1 MYQDNTM
8 ALSGE
13 KALELY
19 LQGKEVWNR
28 WVEENPDASI
38 DFSGINFSKYQGD
51 SQLSADFSDF
61 HFPGGVV
68 DFSNTIFG
76 NHLVSFTRAIFNSVY
91 VRFNN
96 ANFGN
101 GGVNFYFARFSKT
114 NMRVEFDSARFGRG
128 NINFDEASFY
138 CNTVSFKGISSKKGN
153 LSFFGTTFNTSFL
166 NFESMT
172 VDGEFRFLH
181 IKGIDKIQEISFKY
195 SSFKRSFDI
204 SNNKFNC
211 VIDLTQTA
219 MSNHC
224 NLEGVICVPKE
235 LANHRFLRKTCNK
248 DNIARFRRLK
258 ELAEVNKDHDRALD
272 FHAYEMRSKRGHENI
287 TKSGLF
293 LDVTFD
299 WLSNYGRSELRP
311 FLALIAA
318 WLLFAV
324 LYFIS
329 SPETVIGL
337 NGHWQ
342 KLTEALSFSGGQIM
356 PIIPGSRLARNEGVE
371 ILFKGDLSPLLHLAT
386 FLQSIISLLMLFLIG
401 LALRNRFRI

>member
-1 MYQDNTM
+1 M
-8 ALSGE
+8 ALSGGE
-13 KALELY
+13 ALDLY
-19 LQGKEVWNR
+19 LQGREVWNE
-28 WVEENPDASI
+28 WVENNPDASI
-38 DFSGINFSKYQGD
+38 NFSGINFSKYKGD

-76 NHLVSFTRAIFNSVY
+76 NHLVSFTGAIFNSVY
-91 VRFNN
+91 VLFNN

-101 GGVNFYFARFSKT
+101 GGVNFFSTKFLKAG
-114 NMRVEFDSARFGRG
+114 MCVEFDAARFGRG
-128 NINFDEASFY
+128 NINFDEASFN
-138 CNTVSFKGISSKKGN
+138 CNKVSFKGISSKKGN
-153 LSFFGTTFNTSFL
+153 LSFLGTTFNTHFL

-181 IKGIDKIQEISFKY
+181 IKGIDKIQGVSFKY
-195 SSFKRSFDI
+195 SCFKRSFDI

-224 NLEGVICVPKE
+224 NLEGVVCAPKE
-235 LANHRFLRKTCNK
+235 LTNHRFIRKTCNK

-293 LDVTFD
+293 LDITFD

-311 FLALIAA
+311 FLALVAV
-318 WLLFAV
+318 WLLFTV

-356 PIIPGSRLARNEGVE
+356 PIIPDSRLARNEGVE